1 MQQKALAFQF
11 AKVKKLFLS
20 YNNLGSL
27 DGIENFPN
35 LTHLSISYNK
45 LSSIEELAKIGAKSA
60 VHGAANNANK
70 LVCLAVKGNY
80 WLERH
85 PDYKALI
92 IRHFTNLQ

>member
-1 MQQKALAFQF
+1 M
-11 AKVKKLFLS
+11 S
-20 YNNLGSL
+20 SL

-45 LSSIEELAKIGAKSA
+45 LISVDDLAKIGAKSA

-70 LVCLAVKGNY
+70 LLCLAVKGNY

-92 IRHFTNLQ
+92 IRHFINL